1 MGVSK
6 VNSLNIKIY
15 ADGADINE
23 MTKMDN
29 ENFVSG
35 FTTNPTLM
43 SRLGITDYLAF
54 AKDVLS
60 NIKEKSISFEVFS
73 DDLDD
78 MYRQA
83 LILRDLGEN
92 VWVKIPVTNTKSIY
106 TYDLINKLSSEGVKI
121 NATALFT
128 KEHIQNVYDALDTNI
143 NSIISIFAGRIAN
156 AGIDPEPTMK
166 FASDLTKDYPRVETL
181 WASSRE
187 VFNIM
192 QAERTNTDIITLP
205 FSLIRAYRKEV
216 GKNLDEFSLE
226 TVKMFYEDAK
236 KSGFSL

>member
-60 NIKEKSISFEVFS
+60 SIKEKSISFEVFS

-156 AGIDPEPTMK
+156 TGIDPEPTMQ

-216 GKNLDEFSLE
+216 GKDLDEFSLE

>member
-60 NIKEKSISFEVFS
+60 SLKEKSISFEVFS

-156 AGIDPEPTMK
+156 AGIDPEPTMQ

-216 GKNLDEFSLE
+216 GKDLDEFSLE

>member
-60 NIKEKSISFEVFS
+60 SIKEKSISFEVFS

-156 AGIDPEPTMK
+156 AGIDPEPTMQ

-205 FSLIRAYRKEV
+205 FSLIRAYRKDV
-216 GKNLDEFSLE
+216 SVDGP
-226 TVKMFYEDAK
+226 
-236 KSGFSL
+236 

>member
-1 MGVSK
+1 MNDLG
-6 VNSLNIKIY
+6 IKIY

-23 MTKMDN
+23 IIKMSNDN
-29 ENFVSG
+29 FIDG

-43 SRLGITDYLAF
+43 ARLGITDYLGF
-54 AKDVLS
+54 AKEVLS
-60 NIKEKSISFEVFS
+60 EVKDKSISFEVFS

-83 LILRDLGEN
+83 LILRDLGDN
-92 VWVKIPVTNTKSIY
+92 VWVKIPVSNTQGVM
-106 TYDLINKLSSEGVKI
+106 TYDLINKLSSEEVKV
-121 NATALFT
+121 NVTAIFT
-128 KEHIQNVYDALDTNI
+128 KQQIQEVYNALNPNV

-166 FASDLTKDYPRVETL
+166 FASDLSKEDKLIETL

-187 VFNIM
+187 VFNII
-192 QAERTNTDIITLP
+192 QAIRTNTDIITLAS
-205 FSLIRAYRKEV
+205 SLINGSKEI
-216 GKNLDEFSLE
+216 GKDLNQYSLE
-226 TVKMFYEDAK
+226 TVKMFYDDAK

>member
-1 MGVSK
+1 M
-6 VNSLNIKIY
+6 NSLNIKIY

-23 MTKMDN
+23 MIKMDN
-29 ENFVSG
+29 ENFISG

-83 LILRDLGEN
+83 LILSDLGEN

-106 TYDLINKLSSEGVKI
+106 TYDLINKLSFEGVKI

-128 KEHIQNVYDALDTNI
+128 KEHIQSVYDALDTNI

-156 AGIDPEPTMK
+156 AGIDPEPTMQ
-166 FASDLTKDYPRVETL
+166 FASDLTKDYPSVETL

-216 GKNLDEFSLE
+216 GKDLDEFSLE

>member
-1 MGVSK
+1 MNDFG
-6 VNSLNIKIY
+6 IKIY
-15 ADGADINE
+15 SDGADINE
-23 MTKMDN
+23 IIKMDS
-29 ENFVSG
+29 ENLVDG

-43 SRLGITDYLAF
+43 SRLGITDYLGF
-54 AKDVLS
+54 AKEVLS
-60 NIKEKSISFEVFS
+60 TVKEKSISFEVFS
-73 DDLDD
+73 DEIDD

-92 VWVKIPVTNTKSIY
+92 VWVKIPITNTQGIF
-106 TYDLINKLSSEGVKI
+106 TYDLINKLSFDGVKV

-128 KEHIQNVYDALDTNI
+128 KDHIQKVYDALNPEV

-156 AGIDPEPTMK
+156 AGIDPEPTMQ
-166 FASDLTKDYPRVETL
+166 FGSDLSSNNPLIETL

-192 QAERTNTDIITLP
+192 QAVRTNTDIITLP
-205 FSLIRAYRKEV
+205 PSLIKAFQQDV
-216 GKNLDEFSLE
+216 GKDLDEFSLE
-226 TVKMFYEDAK
+226 TVRMFYEDAK

>member
-1 MGVSK
+1 MSK
-6 VNSLNIKIY
+6 LNVKIY
-15 ADGADINE
+15 ADGADLE
-23 MTKMDN
+23 AMKRMDS

-43 SRLGITDYLAF
+43 ARNGIRDYLSF
-54 AKDVLS
+54 AKQVLNEIS
-60 NIKEKSISFEVFS
+60 NKSISFEVFS

-106 TYDLINKLSSEGVKI
+106 TYDLIHKLSYEGVKI

-128 KEHIQNVYDALDTNI
+128 KDHIENVYAALNKDI
-143 NSIISIFAGRIAN
+143 ESIISIFAGRIAN
-156 AGIDPEPTMK
+156 AGIDPEITMK
-166 FASDLTKDYPRVETL
+166 YASDLTSDHSKVETL

-187 VFNIM
+187 VFNVM
-192 QAERTNTDIITLP
+192 QAERCNTDIITLP
-205 FSLIRAYRKEV
+205 FKLIDAYKKEV
-216 GKNLDEFSLE
+216 GKDLDEFSLE
-226 TVKMFYEDAK
+226 TVKMFYKDANA
-236 KSGFSL
+236 SGYSL

>member
-1 MGVSK
+1 MSK
-6 VNSLNIKIY
+6 LSVKIY
-15 ADGADINE
+15 ADGADLE
-23 MTKMDN
+23 AMKRMDS

-43 SRLGITDYLAF
+43 ARNGIKDYLSF
-54 AKDVLS
+54 AKQVLNEIS
-60 NIKEKSISFEVFS
+60 NKSISFEVFS

-106 TYDLINKLSSEGVKI
+106 TYDLIHKLSYEGVKI

-128 KEHIQNVYDALDTNI
+128 KNHIDNVYDALNKDI
-143 NSIISIFAGRIAN
+143 ESIISIFAGRIAN
-156 AGIDPEPTMK
+156 AGIDPEITMK
-166 FASDLTKDYPRVETL
+166 YASDLTSEHSKVETL

-187 VFNIM
+187 VFNVI
-192 QAERTNTDIITLP
+192 QAERCNTDIITLP
-205 FSLIRAYRKEV
+205 FKLIDAYKKEV
-216 GKNLDEFSLE
+216 GKDLDEFSLE
-226 TVKMFYEDAK
+226 TVKMFYKDAK
-236 KSGFSL
+236 ESGYSL

>member
-1 MGVSK
+1 M
-6 VNSLNIKIY
+6 NDLNIKIY

-60 NIKEKSISFEVFS
+60 SIKEKSISFEVFS

-156 AGIDPEPTMK
+156 AGIDPEPTMQ

-216 GKNLDEFSLE
+216 GKDLDEFSLE

>member
-1 MGVSK
+1 MSELK
-6 VNSLNIKIY
+6 IKIY
-15 ADGADINE
+15 ADGADLDE
-23 MTKMDN
+23 MVKMDN
-29 ENFVSG
+29 ENFING

-43 SRLGITDYLAF
+43 AKNGIKDYLGF
-54 AKDVLS
+54 AKEVLS
-60 NIKEKSISFEVFS
+60 HIKDKSISFEVFS
-73 DDLDD
+73 DNLDE

-83 LILRDLGEN
+83 LVLRDLGDN
-92 VWVKIPVTNTKSIY
+92 VWVKIPVTNTQSVY
-106 TYDLINKLSSEGVKI
+106 TYDLIHKLSSEGVKI

-128 KEHIQNVYDALDTNI
+128 KEHIENVYNALNPNI

-166 FASDLTKDYPRVETL
+166 FASELTKDSPLIETL

-205 FSLIRAYRKEV
+205 FSLIKAYKKEV
-216 GKNLDEFSLE
+216 GKDLDEFSLE
-226 TVKMFYEDAK
+226 TVKMFYNDAQE
-236 KSGFSL
+236 SGFSL

>member
-1 MGVSK
+1 M
-6 VNSLNIKIY
+6 NSLNIKIY

-60 NIKEKSISFEVFS
+60 SIKEKSISFEVFS

-156 AGIDPEPTMK
+156 AGIDPEPTMQ

-216 GKNLDEFSLE
+216 GKDLDEFSLE

>member
-1 MGVSK
+1 M
-6 VNSLNIKIY
+6 NSLNIKIY

-60 NIKEKSISFEVFS
+60 SIKEKSISFEVFS

-216 GKNLDEFSLE
+216 GKDLDEFSLE

>member
-1 MGVSK
+1 MSNLK
-6 VNSLNIKIY
+6 VKIY
-15 ADGADINE
+15 ADGADLE
-23 MTKMDN
+23 AMSRMDS

-43 SRLGITDYLAF
+43 ARNGIEDYLSF
-54 AKDVLS
+54 AKQVLNEIS
-60 NIKEKSISFEVFS
+60 DKSISFEVFS

-92 VWVKIPVTNTKSIY
+92 VWVKIPVTNTQSIY
-106 TYDLINKLSSEGVKI
+106 TYDLIHKLSNEGVKI

-128 KEHIQNVYDALDTNI
+128 KDHIDNVYNALNKDVD
-143 NSIISIFAGRIAN
+143 SIISIFAGRIAN
-156 AGIDPEPTMK
+156 TGIDPEITMK
-166 FASDLTKDYPRVETL
+166 YASDLTNDHSKVETL
-181 WASSRE
+181 WASARE

-192 QAERTNTDIITLP
+192 QAERCNTDIITLP
-205 FSLIRAYRKEV
+205 FKLIDAYKKEV

-226 TVKMFYEDAK
+226 TVKMFYDDAK
-236 KSGFSL
+236 ASGYSL